1 MVAKRLKRLELFLY
15 NCKANFFISS
25 GKPICCG
32 LEIFHPPQ
40 TRVYHEARKGKAL
53 GSLPKTLEVASM
65 LG

>member
-1 MVAKRLKRLELFLY
+1 MVAKRLERLELFLY
-15 NCKANFFISS
+15 NCKANFFISL

-40 TRVYHEARKGKAL
+40 TWVYHDVRKGKAL
-53 GSLPKTLEVASM
+53 GSLPKTPEVALM